1 MQCYN
6 DNDIFIFGFSR
17 GAYVAR
23 FLAEM
28 LDHVGLLSAGN
39 EEMAR
44 FAWKAFSQ
52 WQEREDN
59 TEEEKKKKNEMLEF
73 LQAFRGT
80 FSRPV
85 RRIRFLGLFDTGEPP
100 RLLLIC
106 LMIDHD
112 VVNSVPRFEN
122 AWMKRKKFPYTA
134 RSTAKV
140 IRHAVSI
147 DERRAKFR
155 QDLISESKSSQP
167 RKKALESQR
176 GRETGVKDNRTA
188 RREKPYPGNQDR
200 FRRKSRIRGPA
211 AEDKF
216 ARQQSGVHEDF
227 LDPRRNTQPR
237 INTTSPG
244 GITTSDGDASSIAS
258 GVTSVASFQPRN
270 HPDDDDEED
279 EAQSQDIEELWF
291 PGCHADLGGGWP
303 LANGEESPLSH
314 APLVWMV
321 REAQR
326 AGLDFDEES
335 MLKFNCCDENYRIPS
350 DGLDDQS
357 QPALDMPEIQIT
369 SSPTQ
374 EKPDLFRSPKSEKA
388 ESGWAAGLEPE
399 KPGQSDFH
407 RRLLASSTKGVLH
420 DCLQFNNGLTIGSV
434 LSWKMMEY
442 LPFRRMDL
450 RPDGSWK
457 AITFPLPMGETRDI
471 PENAW
476 IHHSAIR
483 RMEAN
488 EEYRPGNLIIGGGGR
503 GIRKA
508 PKELGMGKWLVYKAA
523 GDAVGMT
530 YVRKGP
536 SLENQKDKE
545 EFGKSEKRA
554 ANGHGSD

>member
-1 MQCYN
+1 M
-6 DNDIFIFGFSR
+6 
-17 GAYVAR
+17 
-23 FLAEM
+23 
-28 LDHVGLLSAGN
+28 
-39 EEMAR
+39 
-44 FAWKAFSQ
+44 
-52 WQEREDN
+52 
-59 TEEEKKKKNEMLEF
+59 
-73 LQAFRGT
+73 
-80 FSRPV
+80 
-85 RRIRFLGLFDTGEPP
+85 
-100 RLLLIC
+100 
-106 LMIDHD
+106 
-112 VVNSVPRFEN
+112 NSVPRFEN

-155 QDLISESKSSQP
+155 QDLISEAKSSTSQA
-167 RKKALESQR
+167 RKKALKHR
-176 GRETGVKDNRTA
+176 KGRDFGANDNRIVRA
-188 RREKPYPGNQDR
+188 QKPHSENQDR
-200 FRRKSRIRGPA
+200 FRTKSRIRGHTAGDKSGHPPNGMY
-211 AEDKF
+211 ED
-216 ARQQSGVHEDF
+216 H

-237 INTTSPG
+237 IRTTSPAG
-244 GITTSDGDASSIAS
+244 VDVSDADASSIAS
-258 GVTSVASFQPRN
+258 GVTSINSFQPGN
-270 HPDDDDEED
+270 HQDEDDDED

-303 LANGEESPLSH
+303 LANGEESALSH

-326 AGLDFDEES
+326 AGLDFDEER

-350 DGLDDQS
+350 DGLDDQT
-357 QPALDMPEIQIT
+357 QPPLDMPEIQIT

-374 EKPDLFRSPKSEKA
+374 ERPDIFRNPKSDKA

-407 RRLLASSTKGVLH
+407 RRLLASSTKGILH
-420 DCLQFNNGLTIGSV
+420 DCLQFDNGLNFGSV
-434 LSWKMMEY
+434 LSWRVMEY

-471 PENAW
+471 PESAW

-503 GIRKA
+503 GLRKA
-508 PKELGMGKWLVYKAA
+508 PKELGMGEWLVYKGA

-536 SLENQKDKE
+536 SPEKHGDNE
-545 EFGKSEKRA
+545 EFEKR
-554 ANGHGSD
+554 GITQGDS